1 MSLGLAQHSLLCFL
15 IILPFGNPTVEGQ
28 LGNMALW
35 LLARLNLG
43 RITHPWAVFGRTV
56 NRRQI
61 AQQLVNKPPIR
72 LYLVQA

>member
-43 RITHPWAVFGRTV
+43 RITQSMGGVWKDGEPSSNCPAVGEQTSH
-56 NRRQI
+56 
-61 AQQLVNKPPIR
+61 
-72 LYLVQA
+72 